1 MGLEE
6 LLNDILKA
14 NQKPPLFEPGEALFW
29 DDPYI
34 SKSMLRAHLDPKHDL
49 ASRKPETITKTV
61 EHLLT
66 SGIIKPG
73 FEILDLG
80 CGPGLYAE
88 RFSRAGVAV
97 VGLDLSQRSLDY
109 AAQQAQKSGLAIE
122 YHCRDFLT
130 MDYHQKFDAV
140 LQVYGELNVF
150 ADQKRDL
157 LLGKI
162 HQALKKDG
170 LLIFDV
176 TTRKLRAKAGL
187 KNGWQVSSNGG
198 FWRLGPNL
206 VLEQGFDYP
215 EADVWLDQYLVIDE
229 QGCSVYRNWFHDYSR
244 ETIEAVLERA
254 GFTVVNWWG
263 DLTGSEYSANGEW
276 IALAAR
282 KK

>member
-1 MGLEE
+1 MNLEE
-6 LLNDILKA
+6 LLIDILKA

-29 DDPYI
+29 EDPYI
-34 SKSMLRAHLDPKHDL
+34 SQSMLQAHLDPEHDL

-66 SGIIKPG
+66 SGMIKPG
-73 FEILDLG
+73 FKILDLG

-88 RFSRAGVAV
+88 RFSRAGAKV

-109 AAQQAQKSGLAIE
+109 AASQAQKAGLAIE
-122 YHCRDFLT
+122 YHCQNFLT
-130 MDYHQKFDAV
+130 MDYHAEFDAV

-150 ADQKRDL
+150 ADQKRDR

-176 TTRKLRAKAGL
+176 TTRKLRAKVGL
-187 KNGWQVSSNGG
+187 HHGWQVCNGG
-198 FWRLGPNL
+198 FWRPGLHL
-206 VLEQGFDYP
+206 VLEQGFDYS
-215 EADVWLDQYLVIDE
+215 EAAVWLDQYLVVDE
-229 QGCSVYRNWFHDYSR
+229 HGCHIYRNWFHDYSR
-244 ETIEAVLERA
+244 ETIGLVLERA

-263 DLTGSEYSANGEW
+263 DLTGSEYVEDGEW